1 MKNRIYS
8 LALIYPL
15 VLSLS
20 ALLLAS
26 TADIA
31 CANDILAKTY
41 DIKDVSALEV
51 QQGGQIFIA
60 QGDTE
65 ILKIEASA
73 EVLTR
78 INVDLT
84 QDKLT
89 LKINNPKGFFRRFHN
104 LDFKPEMATYHLQ
117 VKDLRTL
124 GLSGAVQANLG
135 DWHTKSLR
143 ISASGASELTVKKLN
158 ADALVIDLSGAS
170 QAHLQQLMANH
181 ANFTLSGASQ
191 LEVSSASKTSQLQLN
206 ASGASNFHTKK
217 LEASSAEIELSG
229 ASSCEVF
236 ATSSLIAEA
245 SGVSHIHYLGNPK
258 TTFRSSGASNITSIQ

>member
-8 LALIYPL
+8 
-15 VLSLS
+15 LSLS

-31 CANDILAKTY
+31 CATDILAKTY
-41 DIKDVSALEV
+41 EIKDVSALEV
-51 QQGGQIFIA
+51 EQGGQIFIA

-65 ILKIEASA
+65 SLKIEASA
-73 EVLTR
+73 EVMAR

-89 LKINNPKGFFRRFHN
+89 LKINNPKGFFGRFHN
-104 LDFKPEMATYHLQ
+104 LDFKPEMLTYRLQ

-124 GLSGAVQANLG
+124 GLSGAVHANLG
-135 DWHTKSLR
+135 DWDTKSLR
-143 ISASGASELTVKKLN
+143 VNASGASEVAFKKLKV
-158 ADALVIDLSGAS
+158 DSLWIDLSGAS
-170 QAHLQQLMANH
+170 QSHLQQLMASKTH
-181 ANFTLSGASQ
+181 FTLSGASEI
-191 LEVSSASKTSQLQLN
+191 EVSSASKSSKLQLN
-206 ASGASNFHTKK
+206 ASGASNFHGKK
-217 LEASSAEIELSG
+217 LEASTAEIELSG

-258 TTFRSSGASNITSIQ
+258 TTFRSSGASDITSIQ